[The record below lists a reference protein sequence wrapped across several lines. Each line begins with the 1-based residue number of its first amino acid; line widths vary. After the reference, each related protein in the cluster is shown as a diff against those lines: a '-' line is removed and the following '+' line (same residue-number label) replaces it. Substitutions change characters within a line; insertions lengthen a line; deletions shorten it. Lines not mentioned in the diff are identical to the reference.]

1 MVPTPQRQDRRGE
14 LALSVVIPSF
24 NSEGWIG
31 RTLEHLAVAF
41 RTSSFDELEVV
52 LVDDGSTDRSVNEA
66 RSIAAKL
73 QMNLSIVEQSNSG
86 RHKARLAGLSHC
98 KGSHVLLIDTRVFLH
113 ENSLEFV
120 GQQFEREPDEV
131 WTAHVVAD
139 TTNNPLAG
147 FWQAIEHVAWRRYFK
162 HPRQMKFGEADF
174 DYFPKGTT
182 ALIGS
187 RKLISDAFASFVPNI
202 DDWHKAND
210 DTAILRSIA
219 HETGISISPRYSCTY
234 NARTTLREFLRH
246 AHHRGAVLVDGY
258 WVEGARFRHAI
269 SLFLL
274 GSVVVPFL
282 FVFGIISGPSFAIA
296 MVSVIGVLGGMAT
309 LAVAART
316 LGAQWH
322 DALVLARYS
331 PLFAI
336 WYGTGIWRGALLR
349 VQSSRRRQQ

>member
-1 MVPTPQRQDRRGE
+1 MVQTSQSQDRCSKLR
-14 LALSVVIPSF
+14 LSVVIPSF

-31 RTLEHLAVAF
+31 RTLEHLACAF
-41 RTSSFDELEVV
+41 KTSSFDELEVV
-52 LVDDGSTDRSVNEA
+52 LVDDGSTDQSVDEA
-66 RSIAAKL
+66 RTTAANL
-73 QMNLSIVEQSNSG
+73 SMNLLVVRQENRG
-86 RHKARLAGLSHC
+86 RHKARLAGLSRSN
-98 KGSHVLLIDTRVFLH
+98 GSHVLLIDTRVFLH

-120 GQQFEREPDEV
+120 GQQFEGAPEAV
-131 WTAHVVAD
+131 WTAHVVAE
-139 TTNNPLAG
+139 TSTNPLAG

-162 HPRQMKFGEADF
+162 HPRKMKFGEDDF

-187 RKLISDAFASFVPNI
+187 RKLISNAFSAFVPNI

-219 HETGISISPRYSCTY
+219 QQTGISISPHYSCTY
-234 NARTTLREFLRH
+234 NARTTVREFLRH

-274 GSVVVPFL
+274 GSVVLPVL
-282 FVFGIISGPSFAIA
+282 LIFGLICGPWLAIA
-296 MVSVIGVLGGMAT
+296 VVSAIGALGGMAT
-309 LAVAART
+309 LAIAAKT

-336 WYGTGIWRGALLR
+336 WYGTGIWRGASLR
-349 VQSSRRRQQ
+349 IRSSHRRQQ